1 MTREEFLRKS
11 MAMGLGLPFL
21 SALALDGCRKAEWP
35 QPPYRTDFTG
45 SVIVVGAGAAG
56 LTAAYWLRR
65 YGVDVRVLEAGPGFG
80 GRVRRADGFADFPL
94 DIGAEW
100 IHTDPSVLARILGDP
115 DLDAAVDIIAYN
127 PQSISFWNGE
137 ELRPHNYLR
146 HLYSEWKFKRSTWY
160 GYLEQYLVPPV
171 ADRLLFDRPV
181 TAIDHGTDPVRITTA
196 GGEVFEA
203 DKVLVTI
210 PVSMLQRDAIA
221 FSPALPAA
229 KREAIDGIF
238 MGDGIKIFV
247 EFRERF
253 YPDLIGFGGILE
265 ALTAED
271 HFIYDAAF
279 RKDSPRHVLGLFA
292 INAPAARYTGLPSG
306 EAIIAE
312 FLAELDRLFDGQAS
326 RHYLRHIIQN
336 WSAEP
341 FIRGSYSTT
350 FDGSRPRMVEAIA
363 EPLGE
368 RVHFAGEALSLDHQS
383 TVHGACLSAMDAVQ
397 RLLQTA

>member
-1 MTREEFLRKS
+1 
-11 MAMGLGLPFL
+11 MALGMGLPFL
-21 SALALDGCRKAEWP
+21 STLALDGCRKQDIL
-35 QPPYRTDFTG
+35 QPPFRTDFTG

-65 YGVDVRVLEAGPGFG
+65 YGVDVRVLEAASGFG

-127 PQSISFWNGE
+127 PQTISFWNGE
-137 ELRPHNYLR
+137 VLKPHNYLR

-160 GYLEQYLVPPV
+160 GYLEQYLVPAV

-181 TAIDHGTDPVRITTA
+181 TAIEHGSDPVRVTTA

-203 DKVLVTI
+203 DKVLVTV
-210 PVSMLQRDAIA
+210 PVSMLQREAVA

-229 KREAIDGIF
+229 KRDAIDGIF

-253 YPDLIGFGGILE
+253 YPDLVGFGGVVE

-271 HFIYDAAF
+271 QFVYDAAF
-279 RKDSPRHVLGLFA
+279 RKDSPLHVLGLFA
-292 INAPAARYTGLPSG
+292 INEPAARYTALPSG
-306 EAIIAE
+306 EAIIAQ
-312 FLAELDRLFDGQAS
+312 FLADLDTMFDGQAS
-326 RHYLRHIIQN
+326 RHYRRHVIQN

-350 FDGSRPRMVEAIA
+350 FNGSRRRMVDALA

-368 RVHFAGEALSLDHQS
+368 RVHFAGEALSFDHQS

-397 RLLQTA
+397 RLLHPG